1 MLWVIQPQDKNMVE
15 VWKLV
20 AAFVVVVF
28 VRLLVK
34 LVRIRMTKWMNQGER
49 QKARNIQTRP
59 KSDEDTGTSQASQK
73 RVPIPTRTGKVVW
86 M

>member
-1 MLWVIQPQDKNMVE
+1 MVE

-20 AAFVVVVF
+20 AAFVIVVF

-34 LVRIRMTKWMNQGER
+34 LVKLRLDKWMKQSER
-49 QKARNIQTRP
+49 QKARHTQTLPVRV
-59 KSDEDTGTSQASQK
+59 DDTGTSQK
-73 RVPIPTRTGKVVW
+73 RVPIPTRKGKVVW